1 MVSTTTASRIPTGRH
16 GSDLDGPSGADALLA
31 GSPGADALLAI
42 DPRQLTPTLRRQ
54 HLHLLQV
61 LAAQVEAAHLASLV
75 AECGGTPRTRTVT
88 VDAPTDSAAEREA
101 HRFGGGQ
108 GVHIARQS
116 NGTRDLTFTDEVV
129 DQIAPILHRT
139 PGSVLRDLHVARLM
153 QGPLSRVGESLSA
166 GRITGAHARAM
177 CRQAAR
183 MQRATFGSDP
193 AADAAFSDQCA
204 AFQRRI
210 LPIAESSTPG
220 RTEAQAE
227 KLIALLDAAAERQR
241 RERAKARMG
250 VWAQPEGDG
259 LMSITAILA
268 SVDAARV
275 MAAVDARAEE
285 SRAAASARHVG
296 TEVGNNGGGGLSS
309 PTGRLTVGQHRAH
322 ALVSL
327 MGLRTDSHHESAA
340 PHPGERVHVSAE
352 VQVVVDA
359 RSLLALDPDSADAP
373 AWIRVGSH
381 APGAVD
387 RDDLMAL
394 LSDPTIPITLRRFLT
409 DPVTGFLVD
418 RGARS
423 YAPNADLVAWLAARD
438 GGCRFPGC
446 AARATLCDV
455 DHAEDFADGGD
466 TALANTG
473 LLCRRHHNRKTHGGW
488 RIEGSARDGSC
499 VFVAPDGTRHH
510 HRPPPLIEREE

>member
-1 MVSTTTASRIPTGRH
+1 MVSTTTASRPPASRH
-16 GSDLDGPSGADALLA
+16 GSTDDGPSAVSLHA
-31 GSPGADALLAI
+31 GSPRADALLAI
-42 DPRQLTPTLRRQ
+42 DPRQLTPSLRRQ

-116 NGTRDLTFTDEVV
+116 NGTRELTFTDEVV

-139 PGSVLRDLHVARLM
+139 PGSVLRDLQVARLM
-153 QGPLSRVGESLSA
+153 HGPLSRVGESLSA
-166 GRITGAHARAM
+166 GRITGAHARAI

-183 MQRATFGSDP
+183 MQRETFGSDP
-193 AADAAFSDQCA
+193 AADAVFSDQCA

-241 RERAKARMG
+241 RDRARARMG
-250 VWAQPEGDG
+250 VWAQSEGDG
-259 LMSITAILA
+259 LMSITAILT

-285 SRAAASARHVG
+285 SRTAASARHDR
-296 TEVGNNGGGGLSS
+296 GGGGGGGGGGSVSS
-309 PTGRLTVGQHRAH
+309 STGRLTMGEHRAH

-327 MGLRTDSHHESAA
+327 MGLRADSHHESTA
-340 PHPGERVHVSAE
+340 PHPDERVSVSAE
-352 VQVVVDA
+352 IQVVVDA
-359 RSLLALDPDSADAP
+359 RSLLALQADAVDVP
-373 AWIRVGSH
+373 AWVRVGSH

-387 RDDLMAL
+387 RDELLAL
-394 LSDPTIPITLRRFLT
+394 LSDPTIPTTLRRFLT
-409 DPVTGFLVD
+409 DPVTGSLVD

-423 YAPNADLVAWLAARD
+423 YTPNADLVAWLAARD

-446 AARATLCDV
+446 VARATLCDV
-455 DHAEDFADGGD
+455 DHADDFVDGGD
-466 TALANTG
+466 TDLANTG

-488 RIEGSARDGSC
+488 RIEESARDGSC

-510 HRPPPLIEREE
+510 HRPPPLIEREK